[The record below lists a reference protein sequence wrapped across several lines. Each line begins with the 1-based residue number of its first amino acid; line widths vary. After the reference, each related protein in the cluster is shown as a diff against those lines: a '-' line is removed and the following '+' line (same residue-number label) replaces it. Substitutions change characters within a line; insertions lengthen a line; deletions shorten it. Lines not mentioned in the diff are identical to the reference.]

1 MNDILHRLIKVYR
14 KFCKSREINSDSQMS
29 MMWEENIE
37 VFEDSEE
44 LIAIQGEFGIEN
56 NEDTA
61 VEIFDMNISEA
72 VIMIENL
79 IITQKS
85 R

>member
-1 MNDILHRLIKVYR
+1 
-14 KFCKSREINSDSQMS
+14 MS

-37 VFEDSEE
+37 VFEYSEE
-44 LIAIQGEFGIEN
+44 LIAIQEEFGIEID
-56 NEDTA
+56 EDTA

-79 IITQKS
+79 IITQKK
-85 R
+85 

>member
-1 MNDILHRLIKVYR
+1 
-14 KFCKSREINSDSQMS
+14 MS

-44 LIAIQGEFGIEN
+44 LIAIQEEFGIEID
-56 NEDTA
+56 EDTA

-79 IITQKS
+79 IIIQKK
-85 R
+85 

>member
-1 MNDILHRLIKVYR
+1 
-14 KFCKSREINSDSQMS
+14 MS

>member
-1 MNDILHRLIKVYR
+1 
-14 KFCKSREINSDSQMS
+14 MS

-44 LIAIQGEFGIEN
+44 LIAIQEEFGIEI

>member
-1 MNDILHRLIKVYR
+1 
-14 KFCKSREINSDSQMS
+14 MS

-44 LIAIQGEFGIEN
+44 LIAIQEEFGIEID
-56 NEDTA
+56 EDTA

-79 IITQKS
+79 IITQKK
-85 R
+85 

>member
-1 MNDILHRLIKVYR
+1 MNDILPRLIKVNR

-44 LIAIQGEFGIEN
+44 LIAIQEEFGIEID
-56 NEDTA
+56 EDTA

-79 IITQKS
+79 IITQKK
-85 R
+85 

>member
-44 LIAIQGEFGIEN
+44 LIAIQE
-56 NEDTA
+56 
-61 VEIFDMNISEA
+61 
-72 VIMIENL
+72 
-79 IITQKS
+79 
-85 R
+85 